1 MLRSQLIMGGV
12 AAGVLGLATVVG
24 CGDSGTGGAG
34 GSAGGVQPKGRP
46 SGAAKGDASGP
57 KALAATKIYIGT
69 TDRSGAASTTAWEQ
83 YGYDLDGQITSMDF
97 SHHCKPSSGASPKD
111 IFPDGKDG
119 RDNAFGKK
127 LLPLVLSAAG
137 QGTDIQGSLNKA
149 ITDGSFTIIID
160 LPDLG
165 SGANYDPLSAFLL
178 GGKEGTPMGGPTTW
192 KLVPE
197 LLTDGMTATSAKVKF
212 PNSYLNGN
220 TWVSG
225 DKGTVNLS
233 LAIAGFSLNLTIS
246 SAVITMD
253 LGGDHNTASNGTIA
267 GVLDTEAFIGELKK
281 VVGAFSTDLCQGG
294 AVESI
299 LNQIRQAS
307 DIMSD
312 GTQDATKTCNGISI
326 GLGFDASNVTLGPA
340 GTPAMMQPDPCLTT
354 GSTTGATT
362 TSTGTGTST
371 STAAGGG

>member
-1 MLRSQLIMGGV
+1 
-12 AAGVLGLATVVG
+12 VLGLATVVG

-34 GSAGGVQPKGRP
+34 GGSGGITPKTRP
-46 SGAAKGDASGP
+46 SGASKGDASGP
-57 KALAATKIYIGT
+57 KALAATKIFIGT
-69 TDRSGAASTTAWEQ
+69 TDRMGAASTTAWEQ
-83 YGYDLDGQITSMDF
+83 YGYDLDGQVTSMDF

-111 IFPDGKDG
+111 VFPDGKDG

-137 QGTDIQGSLNKA
+137 STDIQGSLNKA
-149 ITDGSFTIIID
+149 ITDGSFTIIVD

-165 SGANYDPLSAFLL
+165 SGDTYDPLSAFLL

-192 KLVPE
+192 KLIPE
-197 LLTDGMTATSAKVKF
+197 LLADGMTASSAKVKF
-212 PNSYLNGN
+212 PNSYLTGN

-233 LAIAGFSLNLTIS
+233 LAIAGFSLNLNIA

-253 LGGDHNTASNGTIA
+253 LGGDHNTATNGTIA
-267 GVLDTEAFIGELKK
+267 GVLDTEAFILELKK
-281 VVGAFSTDLCQGG
+281 VVGAFDTSLCQGG
-294 AVESI
+294 AVDSI

-312 GTQDATKTCNGISI
+312 GSQDPTKTCNGISI
-326 GLGFDASNVTLGPA
+326 GIGFDAANTVLGGA
-340 GTPAMMQPDPCLTT
+340 GTPAMPAPDPCETT
-354 GSTTGATT
+354 ASSSG
-362 TSTGTGTST
+362 STGTGTSSSSSGT
-371 STAAGGG
+371 GGG